1 MRKAVTA
8 AISAIVI
15 ATTLVATPAT
25 AGSLGRFEVTG
36 VGEDDMLKMRAGP
49 GTGFIVLLGLPNG
62 TILQVHDCQQ
72 TGGTRWCDVSLDQAR
87 RVRGHVSWA
96 YLRKLR

>member
-1 MRKAVTA
+1 MRKAMTA
-8 AISAIVI
+8 AVSALVI
-15 ATTLVATPAT
+15 GTTVSATPAT
-25 AGSLGRFEVTG
+25 AGSLGRFEVSG
-36 VGEDDMLKMRAGP
+36 VDGDDMLKMRAGP

-62 TILQVHDCQQ
+62 TVLQVHECQQ

>member
-8 AISAIVI
+8 AVSAIVI
-15 ATTLVATPAT
+15 ATTLGATPAT

-36 VGEDDMLKMRAGP
+36 VDEDDMLKMRAGP

-62 TILQVHDCQQ
+62 
-72 TGGTRWCDVSLDQAR
+72 
-87 RVRGHVSWA
+87 HVSWA

>member
-8 AISAIVI
+8 AISTIVI
-15 ATTLVATPAT
+15 STTLGATPAT

-36 VGEDDMLKMRAGP
+36 VGEDDMLKMRGGP

>member
-15 ATTLVATPAT
+15 ATTLGATPAT

-72 TGGTRWCDVSLDQAR
+72 TGGTRWRLCGLSLAR
-87 RVRGHVSWA
+87 RFLNS
-96 YLRKLR
+96 

>member
-8 AISAIVI
+8 AVSAIVI
-15 ATTLVATPAT
+15 STTLGATPAT

-49 GTGFIVLLGLPNG
+49 GTGVIVLLGLPNG
-62 TILQVHDCQQ
+62 TILQVHDC
-72 TGGTRWCDVSLDQAR
+72 
-87 RVRGHVSWA
+87 
-96 YLRKLR
+96 